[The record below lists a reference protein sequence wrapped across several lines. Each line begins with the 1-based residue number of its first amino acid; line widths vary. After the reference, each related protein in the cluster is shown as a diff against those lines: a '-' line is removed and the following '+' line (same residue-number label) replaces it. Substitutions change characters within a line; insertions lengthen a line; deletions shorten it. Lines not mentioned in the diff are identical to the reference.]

1 VARRL
6 GRAGLVARLGGCLGD
21 RAVVGLA
28 VRRPGSRG
36 PAEGRVG
43 LGLGLIDLGLVSL
56 TVGLGLGLVVV
67 DPVDLRL
74 ASIGQ
79 VGPGMVDLCLV
90 SLVLA

>member
-6 GRAGLVARLGGCLGD
+6 GRAGLVARRLGGCLGD

-43 LGLGLIDLGLVSL
+43 LGLGLIDLCLVSP
-56 TVGLGLGLVVV
+56 TVGLGLVVV
-67 DPVDLRL
+67 DLVDLRL